1 MHSTSLHVGY
11 PRSPFKF
18 PAFINALFIF
28 MPHLGFDVVPGRQG
42 PLASELQCRTA
53 FEVSFVAEH
62 QRRTAFRAPT
72 SECIQAPT
80 PDYVQTPMP
89 DCIWAPTPDYIR
101 GVISPWFKK
110 VEGV

>member
-18 PAFINALFIF
+18 SAFINALFIF
-28 MPHLGFDVVPGRQG
+28 MPHLGFEVVPGRQR
-42 PLASELQCRTA
+42 PLASELQRRTA

-72 SECIQAPT
+72 PECIRAPT
-80 PDYVQTPMP
+80 PDYVQTPTP
-89 DCIWAPTPDYIR
+89 DCI
-101 GVISPWFKK
+101 
-110 VEGV
+110 